1 MALRAM
7 REASLSRSP
16 GYLNK
21 EIFLFSLRGFMIGY
35 AHGAGWEADDRQGNW
50 VGLCNGADLFPW
62 PRTVAES
69 LWLAAGAVE
78 APLW

>member
-1 MALRAM
+1 MVRSLDGPSSLPRARLHLNVMALRAM

-21 EIFLFSLRGFMIGY
+21 EIFLFSLREFMIGY

-50 VGLCNGADLFPW
+50 ASPSDGAGLFP
-62 PRTVAES
+62 
-69 LWLAAGAVE
+69 
-78 APLW
+78 